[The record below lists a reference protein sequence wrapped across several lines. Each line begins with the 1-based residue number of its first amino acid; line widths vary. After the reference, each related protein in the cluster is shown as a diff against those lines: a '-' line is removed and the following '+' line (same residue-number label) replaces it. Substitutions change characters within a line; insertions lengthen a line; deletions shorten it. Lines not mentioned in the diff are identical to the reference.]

1 MVYIN
6 SLRRILFQ
14 YQAVGT
20 RANLLLFTLRG
31 DKAMLRT
38 YQAHINIAVTTD
50 EVWKAIIQPE
60 FTRDFLPEVNRS
72 FAKLTLFKLAMHKN
86 AYKVMPAYM
95 VRNKT
100 ISWDTNANTSI
111 KLARKDV
118 AATINNID
126 INLRDKGNRTLVT
139 IEVNYETKLNSTFL
153 QTERT
158 VRGLFMHRLS
168 ILKQDLES
176 IKHEQYQL
184 QAAYN

>member
-1 MVYIN
+1 
-6 SLRRILFQ
+6 
-14 YQAVGT
+14 
-20 RANLLLFTLRG
+20 
-31 DKAMLRT
+31 MLRT
-38 YQAHINIAVTTD
+38 YQAQINIAATTD

-86 AYKVMPAYM
+86 AYNVMPAYM

-111 KLARKDV
+111 ELARKDL
-118 AATINNID
+118 AATIHNID

-139 IEVNYETKLNSTFL
+139 IEVDYATKLNSTFL
-153 QTERT
+153 QIERT
-158 VRGLFMHRLS
+158 IRGLFKHKLD

-176 IKHEQYQL
+176 TKQERYQM
-184 QAAYN
+184 QPAYN